1 MTNQGGG
8 GPYDLVL
15 LDADGTLLDFD
26 AASAAA
32 FRSACAEAGIG
43 TGLGTGAAGGID
55 IDPFFRRYRAIN
67 HGIWEELERGEIDK
81 ETLKTERFRRLF
93 AEYGVSSD
101 PAAFSGRFLSL
112 LSEGAQTIP
121 GAEDFVRA
129 LLSAGKR
136 LAIVTN
142 GISAVQRGRFAR
154 SPLGAL
160 IPELLISEE
169 LGAEKPGA
177 AFFSEAFRRLGRS
190 ESAKAGA
197 IVMGDAWSADVAGAV
212 GFGLHAL
219 WFNPAGKPR
228 PDAGDGPAASNAD
241 PVAQP
246 LPVFEA
252 RTYGEALRVILGR

>member
-1 MTNQGGG
+1 MVS
-8 GPYDLVL
+8 YDLVL

-26 AASAAA
+26 AASAGA

-43 TGLGTGAAGGID
+43 TIRGAGAAGDID
-55 IDPFFRRYRAIN
+55 IEPFFRRYRQIN

-93 AEYGVSSD
+93 AEYGLDAD
-101 PAAFSGRFLSL
+101 PAAFSVRFLSL

-129 LLSAGKR
+129 LLAAGKR

-142 GISAVQRGRFAR
+142 GISSVQRGRFAR

-169 LGAEKPGA
+169 LGAEKPAA
-177 AFFSEAFRRLGRS
+177 AFFSEAFRRLGRP
-190 ESAKAGA
+190 ETAKAGA

-212 GFGLHAL
+212 GFGLAAL
-219 WFNPAGKPR
+219 WFNPGGKPR
-228 PDAGDGPAASNAD
+228 PDAGDGHAAAIAAAPAA
-241 PVAQP
+241 PP
-246 LPVFEA
+246 PPVFEA
-252 RTYGEALRVILGR
+252 RTYDEALLVILGR

>member
-1 MTNQGGG
+1 VAIQRGGG
-8 GPYDLVL
+8 SYDLVL

-26 AASAAA
+26 AASSGA

-43 TGLGTGAAGGID
+43 TSRGAGAAGD
-55 IDPFFRRYRAIN
+55 IEPFFRRYRQIN

-112 LSEGAQTIP
+112 LSEGAQLIP
-121 GAEDFVRA
+121 GAESFVRA

-142 GISAVQRGRFAR
+142 GISSVQRGRFAR

-169 LGAEKPGA
+169 LGAEKPAA
-177 AFFSEAFRRLGRS
+177 AFFSEAFRRLGRPES
-190 ESAKAGA
+190 EKDGA
-197 IVMGDAWSADVAGAV
+197 IVMGDAWSADVAGAL
-212 GFGLHAL
+212 GFGLPAL
-219 WFNPAGKPR
+219 WFNPSGKPR
-228 PDAGDGPAASNAD
+228 PDAGDGPAAASAAD
-241 PVAQP
+241 PAAP
-246 LPVFEA
+246 PPVFEA
-252 RTYGEALRVILGR
+252 RTYDEALLGILGR